1 MVLTE
6 NGRPLLV
13 AGGGDI
19 ARFAETLEWGYR
31 LAETD
36 VGVNKTTP
44 GGLWAAKGWKQFVE
58 HMPKEKQASAAI
70 FLENC
75 RRMFGNLPE
84 ATRTTNLGSFDK
96 WIFPVISNMA
106 ENDVIDQVVA
116 VQPMPGPTSQ
126 IVYMDIVTSQRKGN
140 VPAGTQVWRALA
152 GAVDRYTD
160 SDELITGETAGTTNG
175 SGAGAVTVE
184 YLPIRAGTVQVTV
197 AAGTGVDDGNG
208 NLTGDFTG
216 TVNYQTG
223 AISITGATAATDIV
237 CSYIYDSEGSKS
249 VMGYELTLTSSP
261 VKAKAYKLKTSW
273 SAEADQNLQ
282 AMYNIKAE
290 NVLLTAITNAL
301 QYQKHRAVIA
311 DLRARAAAGVVTW
324 NATPP
329 SGVSYQ
335 AHKFSI
341 VDAFETGSNF
351 IFGATNM
358 MRGNV
363 LIVGLQAATV
373 VATLPHFNPK
383 GNQTEMQGV
392 TYIGDLG
399 QLKVFSDPHY
409 PNDEWLL
416 LYKGDQFFRTVY
428 VLAEYQK
435 LYTTPDIQLADF
447 MHSRGFATSFAKKCI
462 NPKGISR
469 GVVLNAPT
477 TFDNVIG

>member
-1 MVLTE
+1 MVLIE
-6 NGRPLLV
+6 NGRPMLV
-13 AGGGDI
+13 AGGGDV

-36 VGVNKTTP
+36 VGVDKNTP
-44 GGLWAAKGWKQFVE
+44 GGLWAAKGWKQFVD
-58 HMPKEKQASAAI
+58 HMPESKRASAAI
-70 FLENC
+70 MLENC

-96 WIFPVISNMA
+96 WIFPVISNMS
-106 ENDVIDQVVA
+106 ENDVIDQLVA

-140 VPAGTQVWRALA
+140 IPAGTQVWRALA

-160 SDELITGETAGTTNG
+160 SDELITGETVGG
-175 SGAGAVTVE
+175 SNGAGALAASVE
-184 YLPIRAGTVQVTV
+184 YLPVRAGTVQVVIGAGV
-197 AAGTGVDDGNG
+197 AVDDGNG

-216 TVNYQTG
+216 TIQYNTGSISVTG
-223 AISITGATAATDIV
+223 AAASTDAV
-237 CSYIYDSEGSKS
+237 VSYIYDSEGSKS

-311 DLRARAAAGVVTW
+311 DLRSRAAAGVVTW

-329 SGVSYQ
+329 TGVSYQ

-341 VDAFETGSNF
+341 VDAFETASNF

-358 MRGNV
+358 MRGNWAI
-363 LIVGLQAATV
+363 LGLQAATV

-383 GNQTEMQGV
+383 GNQVEMQGV

-399 QLKVFSDPHY
+399 NLKCFADPHY
-409 PNDEWLL
+409 PSDEFLIG
-416 LYKGDQFFRTVY
+416 YKGDQFFRTVY

-447 MHSRGFATSFAKKCI
+447 MHSRGFATSFAKKMI
-462 NPKGISR
+462 NAKGLAR

-477 TFDNVIG
+477 SFGPIIG